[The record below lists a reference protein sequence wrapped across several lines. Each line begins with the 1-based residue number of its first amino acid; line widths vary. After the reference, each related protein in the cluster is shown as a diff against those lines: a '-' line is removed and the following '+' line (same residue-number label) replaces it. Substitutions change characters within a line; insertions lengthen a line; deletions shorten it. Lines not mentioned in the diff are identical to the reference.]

1 MGIYEINGNPL
12 TSASADKIL
21 IAALL
26 DAGSDSNRFLA
37 MKQLLDIG
45 KKKLADPKA
54 VISDSEFTYA
64 SNGAVCA
71 MPVGSPAMYEQFQFD
86 LLYSKNATTQSIPA
100 STTKVM
106 SLVTGLDYVQNVKE
120 VITIKSSDVQVGSG
134 NYFSAGDTMTIEE
147 LMLAMML
154 PSSNTAAQAFG
165 RICGEKML
173 KSVADG
179 TYTDSQCMTEFISK
193 MNTKAAYIGMT
204 NSTFTSASGLAT
216 TNKMTVKDMIQ
227 MIVEACSYDRIL
239 KVWGKKSYTIAVGGT
254 NPRNVQLS
262 TTVTD
267 SAIEAS
273 YYILGGKTGSIDSGT
288 TAAALVMVAKA
299 K

>member
-1 MGIYEINGNPL
+1 MGVYDINGNPL
-12 TSASADKIL
+12 TFASTDKIL
-21 IAALL
+21 VAALL
-26 DAGSDSNRFLA
+26 DAGSDSNRFKA

-45 KKKLADPKA
+45 KKKLADPEA

-64 SNGAVCA
+64 SKGAVCA
-71 MPVGSPAMYEQFQFD
+71 LPVGSPAMYEQFQFD

-106 SLVTGLDYVQNVKE
+106 SLITGLDYVDNVKE
-120 VITIKSSDVQVGSG
+120 IITVKSSDVQAGSG

-173 KSVADG
+173 KAVADG
-179 TYTDSQCMTEFISK
+179 TYTDSQCITEFVSK
-193 MNTKAAYIGMT
+193 MNTKAAYIGMA

-216 TNKMTVKDMIQ
+216 TNKMTIKDMIQ
-227 MIVEACSYDRIL
+227 MIVEACTYNQIL
-239 KVWGKKSYTIAVGGT
+239 KVWNKKSYTISVGGT

-273 YYILGGKTGSIDSGT
+273 YYILGGKTGSLDSGA